1 MTAKTRLIKN
11 KADAYLICVVLM
23 CVALIT
29 SNALE
34 TKQMDVCGL
43 GITGGLLVFPIS
55 YILNDCIS
63 EVWGWKK
70 AKFSIWLAF
79 AMNAFYIVFGAL
91 ADAIPGAPYW
101 LMSDGFHA
109 IFGLVPRIAFAS
121 LVAFIC
127 GSMINAYVMVRMKGR
142 SRFSVRAIVS
152 SLFGE
157 TCDSLIFF
165 PVALGGVV
173 PWKNLLVI
181 MLSQI
186 ILKTAYEV
194 VILPVTCI
202 VVKHLRNIP
211 E

>member
-1 MTAKTRLIKN
+1 MSRLIKS
-11 KADAYLICVVLM
+11 KADAFLICVVLM

-34 TKQMDVCGL
+34 TKQMDICGL

-70 AKFSIWLAF
+70 AKFAIWLAF
-79 AMNAFYIVFGAL
+79 AMNAFYIVFGAI
-91 ADAIPGAPYW
+91 ADMIPGAPYW
-101 LMSDGFHA
+101 QMHDGFHA

-127 GSMINAYVMVRMKGR
+127 GSLVNAYVMVRMKGR
-142 SRFSVRAIVS
+142 SRFSVRAILS
-152 SLFGE
+152 SLLGE
-157 TCDSLIFF
+157 TCDSMIFF
-165 PVALGGVV
+165 PIALGGVV
-173 PWKNLLVI
+173 PWKDLLVI
-181 MLSQI
+181 MLSQVV
-186 ILKTAYEV
+186 LKTCYEII
-194 VILPVTCI
+194 ILPVTCK
-202 VVKHLRNIP
+202 VVESLKKLP